1 MNEISEPTI
10 LELAHRDSLEKA
22 PFTITHH
29 DEASSWCDSSLLKA
43 LAKSFSTV
51 LVTTLDGYIYEGE
64 VLAVEN
70 GILVLSNS
78 NLGNAWAEME
88 LTLAS
93 ITNIH
98 YC

>member
-1 MNEISEPTI
+1 MRS
-10 LELAHRDSLEKA
+10 DKA

-29 DEASSWCDSSLLKA
+29 GEALSWCDSSLLKA
-43 LAKSFSTV
+43 LAKAVSTV
-51 LVTTLDGYIYEGE
+51 VVTTLDGDIYEGE

-70 GILVLSNS
+70 GILALSNS
-78 NLGNAWAEME
+78 NICNAWAEME
-88 LTLAS
+88 ITLTS

>member
-1 MNEISEPTI
+1 MRS
-10 LELAHRDSLEKA
+10 DKA

-29 DEASSWCDSSLLKA
+29 GEALSWCDSSLLKA
-43 LAKSFSTV
+43 LAKTVSTV
-51 LVTTLDGYIYEGE
+51 LVTTLDGDIYEGE

-70 GILVLSNS
+70 GILALSNS
-78 NLGNAWAEME
+78 NIGNAWAEME
-88 LTLAS
+88 ITLAS

>member
-1 MNEISEPTI
+1 MRS
-10 LELAHRDSLEKA
+10 DKA

-29 DEASSWCDSSLLKA
+29 GEALSWCDSSLLKA
-43 LAKSFSTV
+43 LAKTFSTV
-51 LVTTLDGYIYEGE
+51 LVTTLDGDIYEGE

-88 LTLAS
+88 LTLTS

>member
-10 LELAHRDSLEKA
+10 VELAHRDSLEKA

-43 LAKSFSTV
+43 LAETFSTV

-64 VLAVEN
+64 VVAVEY
-70 GILVLSNS
+70 GTITLSNS
-78 NLGNAWAEME
+78 NVGNAWAEMTID
-88 LTLAS
+88 LGVV
-93 ITNIH
+93 TNIH

>member
-1 MNEISEPTI
+1 MRS
-10 LELAHRDSLEKA
+10 DKA

-29 DEASSWCDSSLLKA
+29 GEALSWCDSSLLKA
-43 LAKSFSTV
+43 LAKAVSTV
-51 LVTTLDGYIYEGE
+51 VVTTLDGDIYEGE

-88 LTLAS
+88 LTLTS

>member
-1 MNEISEPTI
+1 MNT
-10 LELAHRDSLEKA
+10 A

-43 LAKSFSTV
+43 LAKTFSTV
-51 LVTTLDGYIYEGE
+51 LVTTLEGYIYEGE

-70 GILVLSNS
+70 GILALSNS
-78 NLGNAWAEME
+78 NIGNAWAEME
-88 LTLAS
+88 ITLTS

>member
-1 MNEISEPTI
+1 MRS
-10 LELAHRDSLEKA
+10 DKA

-43 LAKSFSTV
+43 LAETVSTV
-51 LVTTLDGYIYEGE
+51 LVTTKDGYIFDGE
-64 VLAVEN
+64 VISVN
-70 GILVLSNS
+70 DGTITLSNS
-78 NLGNAWAEME
+78 VLGNSWAEMT

>member
-1 MNEISEPTI
+1 MS
-10 LELAHRDSLEKA
+10 DKA

-43 LAKSFSTV
+43 LAKTFSTV
-51 LVTTLDGYIYEGE
+51 LVTTKDGYIFDGE
-64 VLAVEN
+64 VTSLDEGTIA
-70 GILVLSNS
+70 LSNS
-78 NLGNAWAEME
+78 VVGNSWTEM
-88 LTLAS
+88 TLALTS

>member
-1 MNEISEPTI
+1 MRS
-10 LELAHRDSLEKA
+10 DKA

-29 DEASSWCDSSLLKA
+29 GEALSWCDSSLLKA
-43 LAKSFSTV
+43 LAKTVSTV
-51 LVTTLDGYIYEGE
+51 VVTTLDGDIYEGE

-70 GILVLSNS
+70 GILALSNS
-78 NLGNAWAEME
+78 NIGNAWAEME
-88 LTLAS
+88 ITLTS

>member
-1 MNEISEPTI
+1 MRN
-10 LELAHRDSLEKA
+10 DKA

-29 DEASSWCDSSLLKA
+29 GEALSWCDSSLLKA
-43 LAKSFSTV
+43 LAKTVSTV
-51 LVTTLDGYIYEGE
+51 LVTTLDGDIYEGE

-70 GILVLSNS
+70 GILALSNS
-78 NLGNAWAEME
+78 NIGNAWAEME
-88 LTLAS
+88 ITLTS

>member
-1 MNEISEPTI
+1 MRS
-10 LELAHRDSLEKA
+10 DKA

-29 DEASSWCDSSLLKA
+29 GEALSWCDSSLLKA
-43 LAKSFSTV
+43 LAKTVSTV
-51 LVTTLDGYIYEGE
+51 LVTTLDGDIYEGE

-70 GILVLSNS
+70 GILALSNS
-78 NLGNAWAEME
+78 NIGNAWAEME
-88 LTLAS
+88 ITLTS

>member
-1 MNEISEPTI
+1 MRN
-10 LELAHRDSLEKA
+10 DKA

-29 DEASSWCDSSLLKA
+29 GEALSWCDSSLLKA
-43 LAKSFSTV
+43 LAKTFSTV
-51 LVTTLDGYIYEGE
+51 LVTTLDGDIYEGE

-70 GILVLSNS
+70 GILALSNS
-78 NLGNAWAEME
+78 NIGNAWAEME
-88 LTLAS
+88 ITLTS

>member
-1 MNEISEPTI
+1 MRSD
-10 LELAHRDSLEKA
+10 RA

-29 DEASSWCDSSLLKA
+29 GEALSWCDSSLLKA
-43 LAKSFSTV
+43 LAKTVSTV
-51 LVTTLDGYIYEGE
+51 LVTTLDGDIYEGE

-70 GILVLSNS
+70 GILALSNS
-78 NLGNAWAEME
+78 NIGNAWAEME
-88 LTLAS
+88 ITLTN

>member
-1 MNEISEPTI
+1 MRS
-10 LELAHRDSLEKA
+10 DKA

-29 DEASSWCDSSLLKA
+29 GEALSWCDSSLLKA
-43 LAKSFSTV
+43 LAKAVSTV
-51 LVTTLDGYIYEGE
+51 VVTTLDGDIYEGE

-70 GILVLSNS
+70 GILALSNS
-78 NLGNAWAEME
+78 NIGNAWAEME
-88 LTLAS
+88 ITLTS

>member
-1 MNEISEPTI
+1 MRS
-10 LELAHRDSLEKA
+10 DKA

-29 DEASSWCDSSLLKA
+29 GEALSWCDSSLLKA
-43 LAKSFSTV
+43 LAKTVSTV
-51 LVTTLDGYIYEGE
+51 LVTTLDGDIYEGE

-88 LTLAS
+88 LTLTS